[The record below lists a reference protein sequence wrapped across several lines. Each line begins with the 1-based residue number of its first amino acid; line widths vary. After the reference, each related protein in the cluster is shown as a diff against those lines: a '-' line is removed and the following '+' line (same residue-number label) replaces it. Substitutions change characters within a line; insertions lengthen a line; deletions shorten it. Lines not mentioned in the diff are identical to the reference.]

1 MYNDVM
7 LVVPRS
13 GLRYSEGYTDVSD
26 WGHRDREEGNSGEG
40 GNRDR

>member
-1 MYNDVM
+1 M
-7 LVVPRS
+7 LMVPRS

-26 WGHRDREEGNSGEG
+26 WGHRDGEQGIGEGEG